1 MVSKHVAGG
10 PIVRLP
16 FKTVDVFTG
25 TRFHGNPLA
34 VVLDAGRLSTS
45 QMQSIAREFNYS
57 ETAFVC
63 PPQDPHNTAEVRIFT
78 PTNEVPF
85 AGHPNIGT
93 AFVLA
98 SLPEYAG
105 KDVLHF
111 EERAGLVAM
120 RIIRGRERVV
130 RTELTAPQTLSVSS
144 RFGADIIADCLGL
157 DATDICVERHGPV
170 IASVGLPFLIAEV
183 RSRAA
188 LANANPHA
196 AAFAR
201 YLPKDGADAIYIYT
215 HDVAP
220 KDGQDIDLSA
230 RMFAPWD
237 GLPEDPAT
245 GSATAAAVV
254 LASQAGAEFA
264 QNSPVRVA
272 QGVDMG
278 RPCLLEVFVDK
289 QGDDAPT
296 VRVGG
301 GCVDVMEGTIE
312 V

>member
-1 MVSKHVAGG
+1 M
-10 PIVRLP
+10 P

-34 VVLDAGRLSTS
+34 VVLEAGALSTS

-63 PPQDPHNTAEVRIFT
+63 PPQDPNNTAEVRIFT
-78 PTNEVPF
+78 PTVEVPF

-98 SLPEYAG
+98 SLPEYAE

-111 EERAGLVAM
+111 EERAGLVAT
-120 RIIRGRERVV
+120 RIIRSQEAVV
-130 RTELTAPQTLSVSS
+130 RAELTVPQTPSVSS
-144 RFGADIIADCLGL
+144 KFGADTIADCLGL
-157 DATDICVERHGPV
+157 HATDICVERHGPV

-183 RSRAA
+183 RSRSA
-188 LANANPHA
+188 LTNATPNA

-220 KDGQDIDLSA
+220 NDGHDINLSA

-245 GSATAAAVV
+245 GGATAAAVV
-254 LASQAGAEFA
+254 LACLAGAEFPR
-264 QNSPVRVA
+264 NRPVRVA

-278 RPCLLEVFVDK
+278 RPCLIEVLVDK
-289 QGDDAPT
+289 QASDHPT

-301 GCVDVMEGTIE
+301 CCVDVMEGTITL
-312 V
+312 